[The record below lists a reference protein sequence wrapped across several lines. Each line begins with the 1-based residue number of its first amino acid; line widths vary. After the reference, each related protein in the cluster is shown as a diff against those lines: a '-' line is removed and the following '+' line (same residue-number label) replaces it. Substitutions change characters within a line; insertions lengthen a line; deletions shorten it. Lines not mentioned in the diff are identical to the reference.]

1 MSGAAK
7 KGSDRPTPF
16 GGFPPGKSNWTNVPS
31 SFFSE
36 LLPLVDDLAEL
47 KVLLFFFWAL
57 PQLEG
62 EFRYLRKRNFRN
74 DEALM
79 QGLAATDPDSDPET
93 ILEAAL
99 DRAVHRKALLR
110 ADLSLPRHTET
121 LYFLNTER
129 GRTAIEQIKAGHW
142 KPGDSDNPIEILP
155 EQPNIYK
162 LYEENIG
169 ALTPLVADE
178 LKDMESEFPVV
189 WIKDAMRTAIQNEA
203 RNLRY
208 VRAVLERWRKE
219 GRSDAATRRRDEED
233 PERYITGKYADFI
246 DH

>member
-1 MSGAAK
+1 MAAAK
-7 KGSDRPTPF
+7 KESKGPVPF

-31 SFFSE
+31 SLFSE

-62 EFRYLRKRNFRN
+62 DFRYLRKRNFRN

-79 QGLAATDPDSDPET
+79 EGLATADPAADPKATLD
-93 ILEAAL
+93 AAL
-99 DRAVHRKALLR
+99 ARAVQRKALLR
-110 ADLSLPRHTET
+110 ADVSLPRGTDT

-129 GRTAIEQIKAGHW
+129 GRTAIEQIKAGEW
-142 KPGDSDNPIEILP
+142 KPGDSDNPVEILP
-155 EQPNIYK
+155 ERPNIYK
-162 LYEENIG
+162 LYEDNLG
-169 ALTPLVADE
+169 ALTPMVADE

-189 WIKDAMRTAIQNEA
+189 WIEDAMRIAVENEA

-219 GRSDAATRRRDEED
+219 GRSDAATRRQDEED
-233 PERYITGKYADFI
+233 PERYIKGEYADFI